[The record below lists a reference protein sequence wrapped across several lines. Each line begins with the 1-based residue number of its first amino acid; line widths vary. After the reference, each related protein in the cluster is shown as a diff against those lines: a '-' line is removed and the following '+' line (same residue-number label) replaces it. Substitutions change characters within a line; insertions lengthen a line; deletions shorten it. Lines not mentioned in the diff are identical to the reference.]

1 MSRLSLNKSK
11 KSAENNL
18 ARFPCRQCG
27 AVLKYEPGTTHLLC
41 EYCGFD
47 NPIAERGGT
56 IEEYDLQQALKE
68 LAQPRA
74 EAAKPQIHCD
84 ECGAAFQFESN
95 QHAGE
100 CPFCGTPI
108 VSATAQI
115 KPIQPKSL
123 LPFRIDENEARRQF
137 QHWLNGL
144 WFAPN
149 AVKKYARGE
158 SKLTGVYLP
167 YWTFDS
173 QTETNYSGER
183 GDIYY
188 VDQPVQVVRN
198 NRVVTEIRRVPR
210 IHWTPVRGHVS
221 RFFDDVL
228 VGASHSLPRKVV
240 DALQPWDLENLVPYD
255 PDYLSGFRSEF
266 YQVDLDEGFDVA
278 RQVMDGVI
286 YRDIAFDI
294 GGDHQRIHQ
303 VQTRHSDTTYKHCL
317 LPVWSAAF
325 RYRNKTYRYVVN
337 GRTGEVQGER
347 PYSVWKIACAV
358 FAALLLAASIFYYLE
373 KTGALQNGQPQYQYQ
388 APYDEVPPYYLR

>member
-1 MSRLSLNKSK
+1 MAKIKDSTAKEL
-11 KSAENNL
+11 EH
-18 ARFPCRQCG
+18 FPCRQCG
-27 AVLKYEPGTTHLLC
+27 AVLKYAPGTTHLVC
-41 EYCGFD
+41 DYCGFE
-47 NPIAERGGT
+47 NPIEHRAGF
-56 IEEYDLQQALKE
+56 IQEYDLRTALQQLS
-68 LAQPRA
+68 QPRT
-74 EAAKPQIHCD
+74 EASKPQIHCD
-84 ECGAAFQFESN
+84 ECGAAFQFDAN

-108 VSATAQI
+108 VTTSAQV

-123 LPFRIDENEARRQF
+123 LPFRIDEVEARQRF
-137 QHWLNGL
+137 RSWLKGL

-149 AVKKYARGE
+149 AVKKYARNE

-173 QTETNYSGER
+173 HTETDYAGER

-188 VDQPVQVVRN
+188 VDQPVQVMRD

-210 IHWTPVRGHVS
+210 INWTPVSGHVS

-228 VGASHSLPRKVV
+228 VGASASLPRKIL
-240 DALQPWDLENLVPYD
+240 DALQPWDLEQLIPYD
-255 PDYLSGFRSEF
+255 ENYLSGFRSEY
-266 YQVDLDEGFDVA
+266 YQVDLNEGFDYA

-303 VQTRHSDTTYKHCL
+303 VQTRHSGTTYKHCL

-325 RYRNKTYRYVVN
+325 RYRNKSYRFVIN

-347 PYSVWKIACAV
+347 PYSWWKIACTV
-358 FAALLLAASIFYYLE
+358 LAALLLAAGVYYYLD
-373 KTGALQNGQPQYQYQ
+373 KTGALENGQKSYQY
-388 APYDEVPPYYLR
+388 ETPYYENYRGPYY

>member
-1 MSRLSLNKSK
+1 MRTSK
-11 KSAENNL
+11 KSTNKDVE
-18 ARFPCRQCG
+18 RFPCGQCG
-27 AVLKYEPGTTHLLC
+27 AVLKYAPGTTHLLC
-41 EYCGFD
+41 DYCGFD
-47 NPIAERGGT
+47 NPIARRGGM
-56 IEEYDLQQALKE
+56 IEEYDLQQALRD
-68 LAQPRA
+68 LTQPRS
-74 EAAKPQIHCD
+74 EAPKSQIHCD
-84 ECGAAFQFESN
+84 ECGAAFQFASN

-108 VSATAQI
+108 ISTTAQI

-123 LPFRIDENEARRQF
+123 LPFRIDESEARRQF
-137 QHWLNGL
+137 QRWLNGL

-158 SKLTGVYLP
+158 SKLAGVYLP

-173 QTETNYSGER
+173 QTDSTYSGER
-183 GDIYY
+183 GDVYY
-188 VDQPVQVVRN
+188 VDQPVQVMRN
-198 NRVVTEIRRVPR
+198 NRGVTEIRRVPK

-228 VGASHSLPRKVV
+228 VGASNSLPRKIL

-255 PDYLSGFRSEF
+255 ANYLSGFRSEF

-325 RYRNKTYRYVVN
+325 RYRNKTYRYIVN

-347 PYSVWKIACAV
+347 PYSGWKIAFASL
-358 FAALLLAASIFYYLE
+358 AALLLAAGVYYYLE
-373 KTGALQNGQPQYQYQ
+373 KTGALQNGQPHYEPS
-388 APYDEVPPYYLR
+388 APYYDAPSYFYVE